1 MIWFYERGNQH
12 LYYEIRLREDGPG
25 YELGLGMPD
34 GMLLTE
40 RFASEDALP
49 RRFTELQAALVREG
63 WGPLDRRPAS
73 LLDRCGSGEP
83 LAC

>member
-40 RFASEDALP
+40 QFVSEDALR
-49 RRFTELQAALVREG
+49 RRFTELQASLAREG

-73 LLDRCGSGEP
+73 LLNHSGRGEHV
-83 LAC
+83 AC

>member
-40 RFASEDALP
+40 QFATEDALA

-63 WGPLDRRPAS
+63 WGPMDRRPNS
-73 LLDRCGSGEP
+73 VRDRYRRGEP
-83 LAC
+83 LVC

>member
-34 GMLLTE
+34 GVLLTE
-40 RFASEDALP
+40 QFPTEEALT
-49 RRFTELQAALVREG
+49 RRFTELQAALVRQG
-63 WGPLDRRPAS
+63 WGPMDRRPHS
-73 LLDRCGSGEP
+73 VLDRCGRGEH
-83 LAC
+83 LVC

>member
-34 GMLLTE
+34 GVLLTE
-40 RFASEDALP
+40 RFASEDALT

-63 WGPLDRRPAS
+63 WGPLDRRPGS